1 MSEPKAESKP
11 VMEYATP
18 ESLQPR
24 TRAKKLIVDGS
35 TLIGELPMSLPRRCV
50 ICNGEE
56 AKRIRKLFKWHNPR
70 ATAGLVHPVG
80 RFFVRHANERR
91 GTAFFSLCRSHL
103 RERRRLKMAI
113 WSIWLAILLAEGASL
128 VLVAAGL
135 LAAEFLYL
143 FVLGALIQVSSVIFA
158 ERELTLLVTKHID
171 DDEMWLNGA
180 GEPFLESIRRNTP
193 QPPPAS

>member
-56 AKRIRKLFKWHNPR
+56 AKRIRKLFKWHDGR
-70 ATAGLVHPVG
+70 ARAAPEVVLGVVASFAH
-80 RFFVRHANERR
+80 ERR
-91 GTAFFSLCRSHL
+91 GTVFYSLCGNHL
-103 RERRRLKMAI
+103 RERRRLKFVAF
-113 WSIWLAILLAEGASL
+113 SIWFGILLVEVAAI
-128 VLVAAGL
+128 VLVAADRMASEYLILILFGIFVQVSCVKFARKEL
-135 LAAEFLYL
+135 SL
-143 FVLGALIQVSSVIFA
+143 FVPW
-158 ERELTLLVTKHID
+158 HID
-171 DDEMWLNGA
+171 DHQMALNGA
-180 GEPFLESIRRNTP
+180 GEPFLESIRTSTP
-193 QPPPAS
+193 QPSAAP